1 MGAEHKLRSSRLNW
15 QLIGGGIPEVEI
27 GLTRISFVCEPFAND
42 DVITMQSLVRVI
54 GIHLIIVEDKDM
66 QIPSASVQIH
76 IAIIY
81 SMLLLLLSPTRS
93 YL

>member
-1 MGAEHKLRSSRLNW
+1 VGAEHKLRPSRLNW

-54 GIHLIIVEDKDM
+54 GIHLIIVDKDM
-66 QIPSASVQIH
+66 QISSASVQIH